1 MEEKMVKDEWEVEQA
16 KIRKEQ
22 QKGFDS
28 LTDGQKE
35 CIKKTFETLRKTLQ
49 MIEEC
54 KDLYISDVRDI
65 ETAYWD
71 MYSSFN
77 FNKKND

>member
-1 MEEKMVKDEWEVEQA
+1 MHKDEWEVEQA
-16 KIRKEQ
+16 KIQKEQ

-28 LTDGQKE
+28 LTDGQKICLKE
-35 CIKKTFETLRKTLQ
+35 TFETLRKTLQ

-71 MYSSFN
+71 MRSSFN
-77 FNKKND
+77 FGKKDD